1 MLPYYAMQCAAAI
14 QVCSEAM
21 ALEQKYGHSP
31 HARHV
36 YASDDEDDYERI
48 TLTARVRY

>member
-1 MLPYYAMQCAAAI
+1 MLPYYAMQGAAAVR
-14 QVCSEAM
+14 VCSDAM
-21 ALEQKYGHSP
+21 ALEHTHGHSP

-48 TLTARVRY
+48 TLTARVRF